1 MGLLD
6 GILLKM
12 MIFSY
17 HADENGMPKGIPIP
31 YPVMYNP
38 EKLSKSLTVNYQR
51 TCVPGDNGQE
61 LEYHSVESGD
71 VTFEFLF
78 DATGTSI
85 NSINGEVANAIGG
98 VDLEIEIFLALMT
111 PDPEEHQPRTLTLV
125 WGTFIFNCKLKTAN
139 VNYTLFSSIGRPLR
153 ATVTA
158 TFTGHEFRILQAA
171 LSKLFSS
178 DLTKVHIVKAGET
191 LPLIANEVYGSPS
204 YYMEVAEAN
213 NLLNF
218 RNLKPGQE
226 LILPPIEKQRK

>member
-17 HADENGMPKGIPIP
+17 HADENGMPKGFPIP

-51 TCVPGDNGQE
+51 TCAPGDNGQE

-71 VTFEFLF
+71 VTFDFLF
-78 DATGTSI
+78 DATGTSV
-85 NSINGEVANAIGG
+85 NSINGEIANAIGG
-98 VDLEIEIFLALMT
+98 VDLEIELFLALMT
-111 PDPEEHQPRTLTLV
+111 PDPEEHKPKTLTLV
-125 WGTFIFNCKLKTAN
+125 WGTFIFNCKLKSAN

-158 TFTGHEFRILQAA
+158 TFERHEFRILQAA
-171 LSKLFSS
+171 LNKLFSS

-191 LPLIANEVYGSPS
+191 LPSIANKVYGSPT
-204 YYMEVAEAN
+204 YYMEVARAN

-218 RNLKPGQE
+218 RNLQPGQE
-226 LILPPIEKQRK
+226 LILPPVEKQRN

>member
-12 MIFSY
+12 MIFSF
-17 HADENGMPKGIPIP
+17 HADDNGLPKGIPIP

-38 EKLSKSLTVNYQR
+38 EKFSKNVSVNYQSQ
-51 TCVPGDNGQE
+51 CVPGDNGQE
-61 LEYHSVESGD
+61 QSYHSNQSGE
-71 VTFEFLF
+71 VTFEFFF

-85 NSINGEVANAIGG
+85 NSINGEVAKAIGG
-98 VDLEIEIFLALMT
+98 VDLEIELFLELMN
-111 PDPEEHQPRTLTLV
+111 PDPEEHKPRVLTLV
-125 WGTFIFNCKLKTAN
+125 WGTFIFNCKLKSAQ
-139 VNYTLFSSIGRPLR
+139 VNYTLFSSVGRPLR

-158 TFTGHEFRILQAA
+158 TFIGHEFRILRAA

-191 LPLIANEVYGSPS
+191 LPLIANKVYGDPS
-204 YYMEVAEAN
+204 YYIQIAKAN

-218 RNLKPGQE
+218 RNIKPGQE
-226 LILPPIEKQRK
+226 IILPPVEKQNN